1 MAEAWEQ
8 WHGEVVG
15 GEFRLRQYLGG
26 SDHSAVFLADRNRDP
41 QPVVLKLVPSHPA
54 TDDSQIASWERVGK
68 LNHRC
73 LLRILG
79 SGRCQLGN
87 SPFLYAVTERADEN
101 LAQILPQRALTQRE
115 TGDMLRPVLEGLDYL
130 HTNGFAHGHIA
141 PSNILAVGDQIKL
154 STDTASTTGQA
165 AAASFDSS
173 ENDLPLS
180 ERAGV
185 STTADIWS
193 LGATLVEVLTQRR
206 TAWEETAHGEPLFR
220 EKLPEPFREIAK
232 RCLNRNPAQRP
243 SVQEIKNLLDSPVAE
258 TRPAAPVIATEPG
271 SRAKEPGS
279 RRGILI
285 ALAAALVLLAIV
297 GWTKRSS
304 HNPQSTEIQQKPQKE
319 TPRALP
325 EPQPETTPERPAQ
338 TESKP
343 AAPPPAKEPAR
354 EMSRGA
360 VVHQVVPNVPQSARN
375 TITGKVR
382 VVAKVEVDT
391 SGNVTEVALDSPG
404 PSKYFARLAS
414 EAARQW
420 KFTPPRVN
428 DHDVASEWLLRFAFG
443 REETTVSPTQA
454 KP

>member
-54 TDDSQIASWERVGK
+54 TDDSQMASWERVAK

-87 SPFLYAVTERADEN
+87 SPFLYAVIERADEN

-154 STDTASTTGQA
+154 STDTASTTGQVPA
-165 AAASFDSS
+165 ANLDSS

-185 STTADIWS
+185 SKTADIWS

-232 RCLNRNPAQRP
+232 RCLNRNPARRP
-243 SVQEIKNLLDSPVAE
+243 SVEEIQKSSGFPGGRN
-258 TRPAAPVIATEPG
+258 AADCTG
-271 SRAKEPGS
+271 SCQGIRIPPRHPHR
-279 RRGILI
+279 RRGSDGSAGHCGMDEAFVPYSAIDNAIDRNSAEAAEGNAARI
-285 ALAAALVLLAIV
+285 ARAATGDRTRARNADGIQTGGTSTRARAFARNV
-297 GWTKRSS
+297 KRRSGAPGCS
-304 HNPQSTEIQQKPQKE
+304 
-319 TPRALP
+319 
-325 EPQPETTPERPAQ
+325 ERPAVGAQ
-338 TESKP
+338 YDHWES
-343 AAPPPAKEPAR
+343 
-354 EMSRGA
+354 SRGG
-360 VVHQVVPNVPQSARN
+360 QS
-375 TITGKVR
+375 
-382 VVAKVEVDT
+382 
-391 SGNVTEVALDSPG
+391 
-404 PSKYFARLAS
+404 
-414 EAARQW
+414 
-420 KFTPPRVN
+420 
-428 DHDVASEWLLRFAFG
+428 
-443 REETTVSPTQA
+443 
-454 KP
+454 